1 MNVAY
6 IHLESVDST
15 NTWAKE
21 NHSHFDLDELTCITT
36 SEQTAGRGRFNRR
49 WISPKGVNLHI
60 SYFFKVEK
68 GVTLNNLSQLLCLS
82 VVKLACEHHLS
93 PKIKWPNDILVNGK
107 KISGVLCEIVEL
119 KESAYGVIAGV
130 GININMSQEDLSLID
145 EPASSFLNETGKLF
159 PLKPLLTLLSELF
172 VKDLTLY
179 LRKGFAPFYQTY
191 NSFLTQKGKKIT
203 LSEGETLFKGLFHSM
218 NRDGTLNL
226 LLDSGEIKTFS
237 TADTL
242 F

>member
-15 NTWAKE
+15 NSWAKE
-21 NHSHFDLDELTCITT
+21 NHSHFNLEELTCITA

-49 WISPKGVNLHI
+49 WISPRGVNLHI

-68 GVTLNNLSQLLCLS
+68 GVILNNLAQLLCLS
-82 VVKLACEHHLS
+82 VVKLACNHHLS

-119 KESAYGVIAGV
+119 KQDVYGVIAGV
-130 GININMSQEDLSLID
+130 GININMSQEDLNSVD
-145 EPASSFLNETGKLF
+145 QAASSFLNETGKLF
-159 PLKPLLTLLSELF
+159 PLKRLLVLLSELF

-179 LRKGFAPFYQTY
+179 LEKGFAPFYQTY
-191 NSFLTQKGKKIT
+191 NSFLSHKGKKIT
-203 LSEGETLFKGLFHSM
+203 LSQGESLFSGLFHSM
-218 NRDGTLNL
+218 NSDGSLNL
-226 LLDSGEIKTFS
+226 LLDSGEIRTFS